1 MSLLPRPLCD
11 RNYSACPFVLGEK
24 QSSEEEN
31 NTVCVDLNKTSLPGI
46 LIENQILRMLFFWVV
61 ISISDFE

>member
-1 MSLLPRPLCD
+1 
-11 RNYSACPFVLGEK
+11 VLGEK